1 MLAIQQLRIRLG
13 ALVAL
18 FIVGCVTA
26 PQPLTELD
34 LARSAIEQAQ
44 QLGAAQTAPTELAAA
59 RDHLSEAERLAPRDA
74 DMAKWRAHE
83 AEADANLAAAT
94 ARDARAHAAISQ
106 LN

>member
-1 MLAIQQLRIRLG
+1 MFTVQQLGIRLG

-18 FIVGCVTA
+18 FIVGCVSA

-44 QLGAAQTAPTELAAA
+44 RLGAAQTAPTELAAA
-59 RDHLSEAERLAPRDA
+59 RDRLDEAERLAPRDA
-74 DMAKWRAHE
+74 DLAKWRARE

-94 ARDARAHAAISQ
+94 ARDARVRAVSQ